1 MKVLVVDDELA
12 AREEL
17 IYHLGLLLPEAIP
30 FEAEHAGQVEQ
41 LLEQHH
47 FDVAFLDIHLP
58 GESGTD
64 IALKLADLA
73 TPPLIIFATAY
84 NEYAL
89 QAFELCALDYI
100 TKPFSVRRM
109 EKTIARI
116 RQSQQQSQAL
126 TAQQHTIR
134 ELIRQKHQTDSAES
148 GLWVIQDNGNRK
160 LISVQDI
167 IYAEASGKS
176 VLLHISDQALP
187 CSYTLKE
194 LEQKLSEQSFCRI
207 HKSFLVNLD
216 FVSELVP
223 WFAGRSKVILKDSK
237 QTELQVSRRQLSM
250 LKEKLNWR

>member
-17 IYHLGLLLPEAIP
+17 IYHLGLLLPEAIC
-30 FEAEHAGQVEQ
+30 FEAEHAGQVEK
-41 LLEQHH
+41 LLEQHN

-64 IALKLADLA
+64 IALTLADLTA
-73 TPPLIIFATAY
+73 PPLIIFATAY

-89 QAFELCALDYI
+89 QAFELHALDYI
-100 TKPFSVRRM
+100 TKPFSARRM
-109 EKTIARI
+109 EKTVARI

-126 TAQQHTIR
+126 TQQQHTIR
-134 ELIRQKHQTDSAES
+134 TLIQQQKPTTPADDY
-148 GLWVIQDNGNRK
+148 LWTLQDNGTRK
-160 LISVQDI
+160 RIPAETV
-167 IYAEASGKS
+167 IYAEACGKS
-176 VLLHISDQALP
+176 VQLHTEDQTLA

-194 LEQKLSEQSFCRI
+194 LEQKLEQQSFYRI
-207 HKSFLVNLD
+207 HKSFLVNLA

-223 WFAGRSKVILKDSK
+223 LFAGRSKLILKNTK
-237 QTELQVSRRQLSM
+237 QTELQVSRRQLSS